1 MQTRLGYLD
10 GVRGVAILLVLLAH
24 TFPDSLTV
32 AGPLGVQI
40 FFVLSGYLITTL
52 LVSEVERR
60 GGIDLPR
67 FFVRRALRLLP
78 ALVVTVVLYVLVIA
92 LLGDP
97 ERLRQA
103 VLGAVTGLVYL
114 TDFALAVH
122 ADVPQELGHLWS
134 LAVEEHFYIVWPLLV
149 GLTMRRWG
157 SPGLRR
163 VLGIAF
169 AASLPLGLA
178 YALIPF
184 IHRLDSVDFYFL
196 PSAWVGSL
204 VAGAFLAVAI
214 PRWRDRRVP
223 QVLSAVPLTLAG
235 MALAVYLCVEQVWIG
250 PVLLLLGI
258 PLSGLVMTGVLARV
272 ILVPSSVLRRVLE
285 WHALVRLGQ
294 ISYGVYLLN
303 RPVILLAEEWFAPG
317 LGVRVV
323 AAAVSVGLAWAMFR
337 WVERPVLELKAR
349 WAPRPALAL

>member
-1 MQTRLGYLD
+1 MQTRLDYLD

-24 TFPDSLTV
+24 IFPDALTV

-52 LVSEVERR
+52 LVAEVERR

-78 ALVVTVVLYVLVIA
+78 ALVVTVVLYVGVVA

-97 ERLRQA
+97 ERLRRA
-103 VLGAVTGLVYL
+103 VFGAMTGLVYL

-149 GLTMRRWG
+149 GLVLRRWG
-157 SPGLRR
+157 PQGLRR
-163 VLGIAF
+163 GLGMAF
-169 AASLPLGLA
+169 AASVPLGLA

-184 IHRLDSVDFYFL
+184 AHRLDLVDFYFL

-204 VAGAFLAVAI
+204 VAGAFLAVTI
-214 PRWRDRRVP
+214 PRWRGGRVP
-223 QVLSAVPLTLAG
+223 QVLSGTPLTWAAV
-235 MALAVYLCVEQVWIG
+235 ALAAYLCVEQIWIG

-258 PLSGLVMTGVLARV
+258 PLSGLVATGLLARV
-272 ILVPSSVLRRVLE
+272 ILVPTSVLRGFLE
-285 WHALVRLGQ
+285 GPALVRLGQ

-303 RPVILLAEEWFAPG
+303 RPVILLAEEWFAPSLVVRL
-317 LGVRVV
+317 LG
-323 AAAVSVGLAWAMFR
+323 AAVSVGLAWAMFR
-337 WVERPVLELKAR
+337 WVERPVLALKAR
-349 WAPRPALAL
+349 WAPRPAMAL